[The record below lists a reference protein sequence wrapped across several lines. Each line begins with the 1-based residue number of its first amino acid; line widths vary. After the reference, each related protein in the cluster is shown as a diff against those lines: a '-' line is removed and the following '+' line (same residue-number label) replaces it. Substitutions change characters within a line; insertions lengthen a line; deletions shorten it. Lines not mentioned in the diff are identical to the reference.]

1 MKLPSIPAV
10 DSRIPTEIKRVLDP
24 IKQILDTAVKA
35 GATGEKSPFGD
46 GLTEDD
52 VIEIIEDQK
61 DLTIPPAPTG
71 FKATGAFATIILEWN
86 DPGYRNHG
94 YAEIWRSEEDNFS
107 TAVLIGQ
114 SPGVLYADAI
124 GNSHTVYYWI
134 RFISKADV
142 AGPFNS
148 SAGTMAA
155 TSLDPEYALEV
166 LEGQIGDSE
175 LDLALKQRLTNTEDT
190 VVEQTQKISG
200 LSAQYTVK
208 VDSNGYVSGFGL
220 ASEPINGTPVS
231 TFGVRSDRF
240 YIASPTGPSVPP
252 SMPFIVYTTP
262 TVVDGVTIP
271 AGVYI
276 HEAFIADGSIK
287 RAKIGLAAI
296 DSARIADA
304 AIVTAKIG
312 DAAITSAK
320 IGTAQI
326 NTAHIQDAAIAR
338 AKIADAAI
346 NSAKIEDAAITTAK
360 IANLSVDS
368 AKIKDA
374 AITSAKIGT
383 AQVNTAHIQDAA
395 IARAKIADAAINSAK
410 IQDASVGTLKIAN
423 QAVIVP
429 VAASANSPVYG
440 YTGMTQSVI
449 MAVSVYVPEA
459 ACLFVMANARQGF
472 LAWPGSPTP
481 YTPGDSDW
489 FFAIMVSGLYVG
501 ISGGTMPGDSIAVS
515 GSIFLPPGT
524 HTISMVWNA
533 GPKVTIYDRS
543 LVTFS
548 AMR

>member
-24 IKQILDTAVKA
+24 MKQIIDAAVKA
-35 GATGEKSPFGD
+35 GASGEKSPFGD

-52 VIEIIEDQK
+52 VIDIIEDQK

-94 YAEIWRSEEDNFS
+94 YAEIWRSNVNNFTS
-107 TAVLIGQ
+107 AVLIGQ
-114 SPGVLYADAI
+114 SPGILYTDAI
-124 GNSHTVYYWI
+124 GNSQTVYYWI
-134 RFISKADV
+134 RFVSKSDV
-142 AGPFNS
+142 VGPFNS
-148 SAGTMAA
+148 TAGTMAA
-155 TSLDPEYALEV
+155 TSLDPEYALQV

-175 LDLALKQRLTNTEDT
+175 LDNALKQRLTDTEET
-190 VVEQTQKISG
+190 VVEQTEKIDG

-208 VDSNGYVSGFGL
+208 IDSNGYVSGYGL
-220 ASEPINGTPVS
+220 ASQPINGTPVS

-240 YIASPTGPSVPP
+240 YIASPSGPGVAPA
-252 SMPFIVYTTP
+252 MPFIVYTTP

-271 AGVYI
+271 AGVYMRD
-276 HEAFIADGSIK
+276 AFIVDGSIK

-304 AIVTAKIG
+304 AIVTAKIE

-320 IGTAQI
+320 IGTAQVG
-326 NTAHIQDAAIAR
+326 TAHIQDAAIKR
-338 AKIADAAI
+338 AKIEDAAI

-360 IANLSVDS
+360 IGNLAVDT

-374 AITSAKIGT
+374 AITTAKIGE
-383 AQVNTAHIQDAA
+383 AQINSAHIQDAA
-395 IARAKIADAAINSAK
+395 IVRAKIQDAAINSAK

-429 VAASANSPVYG
+429 VTATANSPVYG
-440 YTGMTQSVI
+440 YAGMPQSVI
-449 MAVSVYVPEA
+449 MAASVYVPEA
-459 ACLFVMANARQGF
+459 ACIFVMANARQGF
-472 LAWPGSPTP
+472 LTWPGSPTP

-489 FFAIMVSGLYVG
+489 FFGITVAGVSIG
-501 ISGGTMPGDSIAVS
+501 ISGGTMPGDSVAVS
-515 GSIFLPPGT
+515 GSIYVPPGT
-524 HTISMVWNA
+524 HTIQMIWRG
-533 GPKVTIYDRS
+533 GPKVTVYDRS
-543 LVTFS
+543 LVTFA